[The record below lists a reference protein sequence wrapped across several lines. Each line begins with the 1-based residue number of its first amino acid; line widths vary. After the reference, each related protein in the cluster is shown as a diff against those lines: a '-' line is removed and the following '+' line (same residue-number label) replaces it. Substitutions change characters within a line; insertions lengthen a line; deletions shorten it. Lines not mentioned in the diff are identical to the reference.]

1 MRKPF
6 LAILFLAALSSPA
19 GGADGKPQASR
30 ARLLDG
36 SRDQVVRAEVVP
48 SPEQPVGEVRLVRRG
63 SAVVMQTVLH
73 TKFLKRVVAE
83 IRKKEMAAWPRDR
96 RGHGDAVKYV
106 EALVSAQA
114 GIQERFALREDRG
127 DRRQRMLIEFI
138 LTDDVSIVAFAEPAL
153 ADEGGRM
160 RVVSRR
166 PIAVLPLSRTYV
178 RGNIYEIAWDALKL
192 GRKESRDLLEP
203 MLPPESPGDA
213 ATSEGE
219 REQGKTP

>member
-1 MRKPF
+1 LRKPL

-30 ARLLDG
+30 AHLLDG
-36 SRDQVVRAEVVP
+36 SRDQVERAEIVP
-48 SPEQPVGEVRLVRRG
+48 SPEQPVGEVRLLRRG
-63 SAVVMQTVLH
+63 GAVVMQTVLH

-96 RGHGDAVKYV
+96 RGRGDAVKYV
-106 EALVSAQA
+106 DALLSAQA
-114 GIQERFALREDRG
+114 GIQERFKLREDRG
-127 DRRQRMLIEFI
+127 DRRQAMLIEFI
-138 LTDDVSIVAFAEPAL
+138 LAGDASIVAIAEPTL
-153 ADEGGRM
+153 ADEAGRM

-203 MLPPESPGDA
+203 MLPPESPADA
-213 ATSEGE
+213 ATSEKE
-219 REQGKTP
+219 RDRGKAP

>member
-1 MRKPF
+1 VPQAF
-6 LAILFLAALSSPA
+6 LAVLFLAALAAPSGA
-19 GGADGKPQASR
+19 ADGKTPTSWAP
-30 ARLLDG
+30 LLDG
-36 SRDQVVRAEVVP
+36 SRDQVVRAEFVP
-48 SPEQPVGEVRLVRRG
+48 SEVLPLGEVRLVRRG
-63 SAVVMQTVLH
+63 GAVVMQTVLH

-96 RGHGDAVKYV
+96 QGHGDAVKFV
-106 EALVSAQA
+106 DALVSAQA

-178 RGNIYEIAWDALKL
+178 RGNIYEIARDALKL

-203 MLPPESPGDA
+203 LLPPESPGDA
-213 ATSEGE
+213 ATSEGD